1 VADEIDEIGDE
12 IGTPI
17 FTILVTPSLILVTN
31 LVTGKQQ
38 VSPNLIIFI
47 NQICV

>member
-1 VADEIDEIGDE
+1 M
-12 IGTPI
+12 
-17 FTILVTPSLILVTN
+17 FTNLVTPSRILVTI

-38 VSPNLIIFI
+38 VSPILINLI